1 MDGYIRNASSATTDA
16 TRGHRKPT
24 DADVPSLEEEGNAAL
39 DAGVEH
45 VLPVEPP
52 DPVTQPLQRGDA
64 APEALDLGR
73 QSAHRGD
80 RAP

>member
-1 MDGYIRNASSATTDA
+1 MDGYIRNASSATTQPEA
-16 TRGHRKPT
+16 IGKPT

-45 VLPVEPP
+45 VLPVGPP

-64 APEALDLGR
+64 APEALYLGR
-73 QSAHRGD
+73 QCAHRGD